1 MNELTP
7 YDTGNNKWIGRVLK
21 PASGGGPY
29 YQVRFTENIPGEY
42 TASGY
47 IKQKTLFAKQFYFH
61 NYKTEKSCL
70 TAARTVRNREAV
82 ERGLSLKQRR
92 PNIVRT
98 KLFGDHKRAW
108 RKPTVDGSPKLNGL
122 GDAIRSR

>member
-1 MNELTP
+1 MNESTS
-7 YDTGNNKWIGRVLK
+7 YDTGNNKWIARVLK

-47 IKQKTLFAKQFYFH
+47 TKQKVLFIKQFYFH
-61 NYKTEKSCL
+61 NFESEEDCL
-70 TAARTVRNREAV
+70 IAARTIRDQEA
-82 ERGLSLKQRR
+82 ESRGLSLKQRR

-98 KLFGDHKRAW
+98 KLTGDHKRAW
-108 RKPTVDGSPKLNGL
+108 RKSTVDGSPKLNGL